1 MVDNEADLRQIEG
14 GQVRT
19 KVLDDGWGRGHLR
32 GVDWFMAAEVIAV
45 LAGALVLMVDNEA
58 DSRRIEGGQMR
69 MEVLDEGWG
78 RGHIRGVDGFKAE

>member
-32 GVDWFMAAEVIAV
+32 GVDCFKARAIAGF
-45 LAGALVLMVDNEA
+45 AGALVLTAGRGARSYGVCGG
-58 DSRRIEGGQMR
+58 DSRP
-69 MEVLDEGWG
+69 
-78 RGHIRGVDGFKAE
+78 AEIFVGPDAAANGDSRPSR